1 MIDFTPGTLNVL
13 VQAGG
18 RIRRYYVWTSMVAA
32 MAFPITYVAYRLG
45 MPGWVGYGVF
55 AVVYICKSVV
65 MMRIAHQE
73 TGLPIDEYWKKGL
86 WPALCPG
93 LMALLVV
100 TAAIAVIPATWWRFL
115 VMALLG
121 AATMAVSV
129 WHYGLTE
136 GEKSY
141 VRSKLPWLVK

>member
-1 MIDFTPGTLNVL
+1 VL

-18 RIRRYYVWTSMVAA
+18 RIRRYYIWTSLVAA
-32 MAFPITYVAYRLG
+32 LAFPITYVAYRLG
-45 MPGWVGYGVF
+45 MPGWVGYGAF
-55 AVVYICKSVV
+55 ALVYICKSVV

-73 TGLPIDEYWKKGL
+73 TGLPLDEYWKKGL

-93 LMALLVV
+93 LMALMVV
-100 TAAIAVIPATWWRFL
+100 SAAMAIIPATWWRFL
-115 VMALLG
+115 VMALLS
-121 AATMAVSV
+121 AITMAVFV

-141 VRSKLPWLVK
+141 VRSKLNRK